1 MQVNLLEVGWE
12 IVKYIA
18 GILATVG
25 LFVLKS
31 YHEDSKVLKE
41 EAQKNALLMQKMAMS
56 LEEMA
61 KETARMNRHVE
72 QLMEKQNFLDREISR
87 LSTELALIKNMR
99 Q

>member
-56 LEEMA
+56 LEEMT
-61 KETARMNRHVE
+61 KEISRMNRHVD
-72 QLMEKQNFLDREISR
+72 QLMDRQSAQDREIGMMKA
-87 LSTELALIKNMR
+87 ELQYLKN
-99 Q
+99 